1 MKTLKVPLREAEKAK
16 QYLLKNNLYDK
27 EHLLLREKEH
37 LYFPLAK
44 LFRLPPFL
52 KGAIVEKALET
63 LKPRTLSG
71 LLEKELTPKERAL
84 LPSSFDVIGDIL
96 IIDLSKELEKKEKLI
111 ASALLQL
118 YHNIKV
124 VTKKADIHS
133 GIYRT
138 RKIALLAGEKRKET
152 IHTENGIR
160 LKLDVEKVYFSPRT
174 SQERSRVAQQVKPKE
189 KVLVMFSGCGPYTFN
204 ILKLQPQVEKIVS
217 IEINPE
223 AVKCQKENLHLNNF
237 SPEKIEIYQGEVR
250 KVLSQSKETF
260 HRILMPLPKDSV
272 NFLDLAVKH
281 LKRPGRIHLYEF
293 WREDELE
300 KRKKELKELIKKEK
314 RTVKSISAVKCGEYK
329 PRVFRICFDIL
340 VR

>member
-1 MKTLKVPLREAEKAK
+1 MKTLKVPPREAEKAK

-37 LYFPLAK
+37 LYFPLVK

-52 KGAIVEKALET
+52 NGEITEKN
-63 LKPRTLSG
+63 LKTTAPQTLSG
-71 LLEKELTPKERAL
+71 SLEKELTPKERAL

-96 IIDLSKELEKKEKLI
+96 IIEMPKALEKKERLI
-111 ASALLQL
+111 ASSLLHL

-124 VTKKADIHS
+124 VAKKADIHS
-133 GIYRT
+133 GVYRT
-138 RKIALLAGEKRKET
+138 RKLAWLAGEKRKET
-152 IHTENGIR
+152 IHTENGIK
-160 LKLDVEKVYFSPRT
+160 LKLDVENVYFSPRT
-174 SQERSRVAQQVKPKE
+174 SQERFRVAQQVKPKE

-204 ILKLQPQVEKIVS
+204 ILKQQPKIEKIVS

-223 AVKCQKENLHLNNF
+223 AVKYQKENLHLNNF
-237 SPEKIEIYQGEVR
+237 SSEKIEIYQGDVR
-250 KVLSQSKETF
+250 KVLSQSKEIF
-260 HRILMPLPKDSV
+260 HRILMPLPKDSI
-272 NFLDLAVKH
+272 NFLDLAVKR
-281 LKRPGRIHLYEF
+281 LKKPGIIHLYEF

-314 RTVKSISAVKCGEYK
+314 RTVKNISAVKCGEYK

-340 VR
+340 VQ